1 MRPASFSLALA
12 AAAFLAGSMTTGG
25 AAPLSVSGTPQAS
38 QAPSTSDQ
46 PAARGQGRRG
56 GGGQA
61 AGRGRGRGAEIP
73 PWAILRAPAGV
84 KEGDTW
90 VPAMPPMEDLL
101 PPPGW
106 KPDGIERAWIPATLL
121 RIPRTNITRA
131 KYPAIDFHNH
141 TGRLTTREQ
150 YEAVVKLLDQV
161 GVGAVVNL
169 NGGTGDDL
177 DAVLKAGDPFRD
189 RVANFVTFSGAGI
202 NEPGWSERFAA
213 LMERGFK
220 AGAMGMKVSKQLGQG
235 LQNPDGSFIQ
245 ADDPRLD
252 PIWAMAAKH
261 KKPVMIHT
269 SDSIGRFY
277 PISDKN
283 ERYDAG
289 LWHRPGDESGNLY
302 KTGPKP
308 EVIERARENMHRKHP
323 NTTFVNAHMAML
335 YYDPQKLAAF
345 LDTYP
350 NGHVEISATVQDLG
364 RAPRM
369 WREFLIKYQD
379 RVFFGT
385 DGNANSHP
393 DTFWNPH
400 FRYLETYDE
409 YFEHPA
415 QIRLPGGAPG
425 HGRWNISGVS
435 LPDEVL
441 RKIYYE
447 NALKVLPSLR
457 QSVERQMAA
466 RK

>member
-1 MRPASFSLALA
+1 MRPTSLYTSLAIVGLVA
-12 AAAFLAGSMTTGG
+12 LSIETGG
-25 AAPLSVSGTPQAS
+25 T
-38 QAPSTSDQ
+38 QAPATSPQVSQTPAPSDQ
-46 PAARGQGRRG
+46 PAGRGQGRRG
-56 GGGQA
+56 GGGGGQGA
-61 AGRGRGRGAEIP
+61 GRGRGAETP

-84 KEGDTW
+84 KEGATW
-90 VPAMPPMEDLL
+90 VPEMPAMETIA

-106 KPDGIERAWIPATLL
+106 KPDGLEVPWIPATLL

-141 TGRLTTREQ
+141 TGALTTREQ
-150 YEAVVKLLDQV
+150 YEAVVKSLDGV

-169 NGGTGDDL
+169 NGGTGDQL
-177 DAVLKAGDPFRD
+177 DAVLKAGEPYRD
-189 RVANFVTFSGAGI
+189 RVANFVTFSGTGI

-220 AGAMGMKVSKQLGQG
+220 NGAMGMKVSKQLGQG
-235 LQNPDGSFIQ
+235 VQNPDGSFIQ

-252 PIWAMAAKH
+252 AVWAMAAKY

-283 ERYDAG
+283 ERYEAG
-289 LWHRPGDESGNLY
+289 LWHQPGDESGNLY

-308 EVIERARENMHRKHP
+308 EVIEQARENMHRKHP
-323 NTTFVNAHMAML
+323 NTIFVNAHMAML
-335 YYDPQKLAAF
+335 YYDPAKLAKF

-350 NGHVEISATVQDLG
+350 NAQVEISATVQDLG

-379 RVFFGT
+379 RVLFGT
-385 DGNANSHP
+385 DGGGNSNP

-415 QIRLPGGAPG
+415 QIRLPGGSPG

-447 NALKVLPSLR
+447 NALKYLPTLR
-457 QSVERQMAA
+457 ASIERQRAA